1 MEGVTLSMGT
11 HSEPHTPP
19 VWSGCNPQ
27 CFTFWLLM
35 EVHSWLVSLIRIYPL
50 CKLLVWVTMVE
61 NNIKCNII
69 WWKNVSPTN
78 LVDCWACVPP
88 SYMMG
93 TLWRRGPAFIVLKE
107 TFPWCLMPTGCGET
121 LRQRWNCCRVWNNCS
136 KLTWC
141 EEISQLLL
149 HPSRPH
155 SSPAWTMTVAAPSDP
170 FSLLSKFR
178 DRCCWIDPTN
188 VWRSMQ
194 QGRTGVSDFS
204 PGQSLHSLNSQQATY
219 TVSVY
224 MKYIYFFLITIF
236 YFF

>member
-11 HSEPHTPP
+11 HSEPHTQP

-88 SYMMG
+88 SYMMW

-121 LRQRWNCCRVWNNCS
+121 LGQRWNCCRVWNNCS

-141 EEISQLLL
+141 EEISQQLL

-155 SSPAWTMTVAAPSDP
+155 SSPAWTMTAAAPSDRHTDAILP
-170 FSLLSKFR
+170 AF
-178 DRCCWIDPTN
+178 
-188 VWRSMQ
+188 
-194 QGRTGVSDFS
+194 
-204 PGQSLHSLNSQQATY
+204 
-219 TVSVY
+219 
-224 MKYIYFFLITIF
+224 
-236 YFF
+236 